1 MNSERRCGIKIVFL
15 TKERMY
21 DNMKTYRSLWNNFID
36 EENVFESIQ
45 AALRGKSKNLYVDV
59 VKNDIGWY
67 AEHICDYANDFHSQ
81 KHPHKQISDGK
92 NGKIRQL
99 AIPSF
104 DETVI
109 HHMWINAAHELFSKG
124 MYKHT
129 YSSIP
134 GRGLHDAV
142 KYIRRKIKDDPRH
155 CKYFLKLDIRK
166 FFNSV
171 DVEIVK
177 DKLAKYISDK
187 KFLKIG
193 FDILDSEADQG
204 LPLGFYTSHWIA
216 NWLLQP
222 LDHYIK
228 EDLGVIYYV
237 RYMDDMIIMGSNKD
251 KLHQVRTRIENYLNE
266 ELGLEL
272 KKNWQL
278 RRFEHNSS
286 EGIKGHPID
295 FVGFVFQ
302 RDGKVKLR
310 HKLFHRFLKKAK
322 KVIKNQKFTVHDAQ
336 QLISYFGWSEWAD
349 MHKTYLHYV
358 AKEIPMKRMKEYV
371 SQYFKKQQN
380 INYNYLLKEEY

>member
-1 MNSERRCGIKIVFL
+1 
-15 TKERMY
+15 
-21 DNMKTYRSLWNNFID
+21 MKTYRSLWNNFID

-124 MYKHT
+124 MYKHI

-187 KFLKIG
+187 KFLKI
-193 FDILDSEADQG
+193 
-204 LPLGFYTSHWIA
+204 
-216 NWLLQP
+216 
-222 LDHYIK
+222 
-228 EDLGVIYYV
+228 
-237 RYMDDMIIMGSNKD
+237 
-251 KLHQVRTRIENYLNE
+251 
-266 ELGLEL
+266 
-272 KKNWQL
+272 
-278 RRFEHNSS
+278 
-286 EGIKGHPID
+286 
-295 FVGFVFQ
+295 
-302 RDGKVKLR
+302 
-310 HKLFHRFLKKAK
+310 
-322 KVIKNQKFTVHDAQ
+322 
-336 QLISYFGWSEWAD
+336 
-349 MHKTYLHYV
+349 
-358 AKEIPMKRMKEYV
+358 
-371 SQYFKKQQN
+371 
-380 INYNYLLKEEY
+380 